1 MLRKGQ
7 KAVAKIDLKGM
18 TLKQMLD
25 LQAQLEEAVK
35 EKRAEEKDDIKR
47 ALAEM
52 AEKRGFS
59 MEELFGSRRGKGKGS
74 VVKYRNPDNPS
85 ETWTGRGRKPNW
97 LVSALRKP
105 NAKLESFSI

>member
-1 MLRKGQ
+1 MVRKGQ

-25 LQAQLEEAVK
+25 LQAQLEDFIK
-35 EKRAEEKDDIKR
+35 EKREEEKGETKR
-47 ALAEM
+47 ALAEL

-59 MEELFGSRRGKGKGS
+59 MDELFGGRKGKGKP
-74 VVKYRNPDNPS
+74 VAVKYVNPDNKA

-97 LVSALRKP
+97 LT
-105 NAKLESFSI
+105 AKLSKGARLEQFSI